1 MKINNISNQ
10 VSLLHVTCKV
20 EVRQAMVY
28 DL

>member
-1 MKINNISNQ
+1 MKISKISNQ

-20 EVRQAMVY
+20 EVRQAMAY